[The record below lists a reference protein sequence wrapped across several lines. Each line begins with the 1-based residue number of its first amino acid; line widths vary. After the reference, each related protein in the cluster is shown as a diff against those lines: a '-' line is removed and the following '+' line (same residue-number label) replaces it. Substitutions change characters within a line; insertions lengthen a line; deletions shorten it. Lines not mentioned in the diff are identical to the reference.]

1 MVELPIPE
9 SVMKRDRNLV
19 RTLLYLHQQLAREA
33 DSLEMNMSQYHML
46 HFLHEKPRRA
56 ADFTL
61 VSKLRRPGITSMV
74 AIIESRGWIE
84 RDLDPEDGRAQII
97 RITAA
102 GLKAFVDFENQ
113 MQGAL
118 ESFLSKDVVDGM
130 NSQLQSFYD
139 TWNARRV
146 ERFETW
152 RQKQATSD
160 TAV

>member
-1 MVELPIPE
+1 
-9 SVMKRDRNLV
+9 MKRDRNLV
-19 RTLLYLHQQLAREA
+19 RTLLYLHQQLARAA
-33 DSLEMNMSQYHML
+33 DSQEMNMSQYHML

-61 VSKLRRPGITSMV
+61 VSKLRKPGITSMV

-118 ESFLSKDVVDGM
+118 ESFLGKDVVDGT
-130 NSQLQSFYD
+130 SKQLQPFYEK
-139 TWNARRV
+139 WNVKRI
-146 ERFETW
+146 ERFDTW
-152 RQKQATSD
+152 RQEQAMPD
-160 TAV
+160 KAV